1 MSDEAD
7 PTRSVEF
14 RVLQAMK
21 RVLTDVIKDTTTP
34 PGMKH
39 PLSDTT
45 IENIRQCLKLITA
58 REGELAAAAGK
69 PRNLRPY
76 YVDEPP
82 TSTVVPLRNIGRPA
96 KKDKKDEGE

>member
-1 MSDEAD
+1 MSDDTD

-21 RVLTDVIKDTTTP
+21 RVLTDVIRDTTTP

-58 REGELAAAAGK
+58 REGELAEAAGK

-76 YVDEPP
+76 YADEPQK
-82 TSTVVPLRNIGRPA
+82 STVIPIGSIGRPR
-96 KKDKKDEGE
+96 KKEE

>member
-1 MSDEAD
+1 MSDDAD

-39 PLSDTT
+39 PLSDGT
-45 IENIRQCLKLITA
+45 IENIRQCLKLISA
-58 REGELAAAAGK
+58 REGELADAAGK
-69 PRNLRPY
+69 PRHLRPHY
-76 YVDEPP
+76 ADEPQ
-82 TSTVVPLRNIGRPA
+82 TSTVVSIKNIGRPA
-96 KKDKKDEGE
+96 KKDDGE